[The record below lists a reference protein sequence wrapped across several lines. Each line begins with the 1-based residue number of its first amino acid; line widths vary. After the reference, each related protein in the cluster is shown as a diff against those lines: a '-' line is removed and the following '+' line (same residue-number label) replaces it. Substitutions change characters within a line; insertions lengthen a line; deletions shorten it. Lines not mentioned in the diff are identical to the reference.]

1 MIQVKWFS
9 IISVLGTR
17 GGEKAAKVGGSL
29 QRLRLQT
36 SGTWPLSHSDVITSL
51 TNDS

>member
-1 MIQVKWFS
+1 MIQVKWS
-9 IISVLGTR
+9 SVISGLGTR

>member
-9 IISVLGTR
+9 VISGLGTR

>member
-17 GGEKAAKVGGSL
+17 GGEKAAKVGGYKGL
-29 QRLRLQT
+29 TVNIWNLAL
-36 SGTWPLSHSDVITSL
+36 ITQ
-51 TNDS
+51 